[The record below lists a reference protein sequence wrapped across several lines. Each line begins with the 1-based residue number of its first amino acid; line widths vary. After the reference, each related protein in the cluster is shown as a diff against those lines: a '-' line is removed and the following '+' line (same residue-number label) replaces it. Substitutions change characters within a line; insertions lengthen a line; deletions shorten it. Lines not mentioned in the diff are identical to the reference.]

1 MKKEM
6 RNTANFRATLM
17 IFVIS
22 ISIFAV
28 IKKFTK

>member
-17 IFVIS
+17 IIVIS